1 MNNLKNK
8 TIVVLLSLL
17 CILIGYSQQ
26 REAKDFIEEAKE
38 GVPEA
43 QFNLAN
49 YYENGKGVEQ
59 SYSKAVYWYERAAM
73 KGNDR
78 AQFNLALSYYEGKG
92 VEQSYSQAAYWL
104 QKAANQNHP
113 EAQCNLAI
121 LYYTGK
127 GVTKNKSLAIYWA
140 QESCKNFND
149 KGCSFLNNIK

>member
-43 QFNLAN
+43 QFNLALCYARGNGVEQSYSKAAYWYEKAANQNIVEAQFNLAN

-59 SYSKAVYWYERAAM
+59 SYSKAVYWY
-73 KGNDR
+73 
-78 AQFNLALSYYEGKG
+78 
-92 VEQSYSQAAYWL
+92 
-104 QKAANQNHP
+104 
-113 EAQCNLAI
+113 
-121 LYYTGK
+121 
-127 GVTKNKSLAIYWA
+127 
-140 QESCKNFND
+140 
-149 KGCSFLNNIK
+149 